1 MYLEYLR
8 IVKSVPN
15 MEEIRMI
22 SFKKGLNLII
32 DDSVNVNDHGNNVGK
47 TTVLKIIDIC
57 FASKN
62 RKQIW
67 FDSDTNSINHTLKNF
82 IHDNKVFA
90 ELKFKTSDSKSHILK
105 VDLFERG
112 KRFIDNESYN
122 FDNYKEELNR
132 IVFHTQSP
140 PSFRQLIGKFIRI
153 NQSTESGN
161 ILKYLNQ
168 NTSYA
173 SYRNIYDFLFDL
185 SDQTESAQKLELEN
199 QINSD
204 NKDLK
209 DIIRLHNFSNINDL
223 NERIRIV
230 NNTTDNLQMQLDS
243 MINFNLVGEQL
254 EKRDQLHGVLNQM
267 DDYIDSLIFNKNK
280 IKQIIENETKGKSE
294 INIDILSNLYSE
306 VQSEFGSINKK
317 FEDLISFNNTI
328 KENKLNYYNNRL
340 LAVDEELAEL
350 IGKRENLIARNQDL
364 LSIINEKNFDDF
376 EKLHEELLTQ
386 NQLLGELKKVK
397 QIYTSLITAINTN
410 SSILANI
417 TNNPSIDNIS
427 KFNEYFTPMCNLA
440 LRQRL
445 YLSPDNDFPVQISNV
460 EDGIGTGHRKT
471 ITLLLDIAYVSFIQ
485 DVKLDFPKFFVH
497 DVLETIDEHSFKS
510 IVGTINNNGS
520 QFITAV
526 LKEKIEDYDFITPE
540 DIRLRLTSD
549 DKLFK
554 I

>member
-1 MYLEYLR
+1 MYLKYLK
-8 IVKSVPN
+8 IIKSIPDKEV
-15 MEEIRMI
+15 IRMI
-22 SFKKGLNLII
+22 PFKQGLNLII
-32 DDSVNVNDHGNNVGK
+32 DDSNNVDDHGNNVGK

-57 FASKN
+57 FGSKN

-67 FDSDTNSINHTLKNF
+67 LDSDTNSINHTLKNF
-82 IHDNKVFA
+82 IHDYKVYA
-90 ELKFKTSDSKSHILK
+90 ELNFIASDSKSYTLK

-112 KRFIDNESYN
+112 KRYINGVSFN
-122 FDNYKEELNR
+122 FDNYKEELNK
-132 IVFHTQSP
+132 IVFHTESP
-140 PSFRQLIGKFIRI
+140 PTFRQLIGKFIRI

-173 SYRNIYDFLFDL
+173 TYRNIYDFLFDL
-185 SDQTESAQKLELEN
+185 SDQLESAQKLELEN

-230 NNTTDNLQMQLDS
+230 NNTTNQLQEQLDT
-243 MINFNLVGEQL
+243 MINFNLVEDQL
-254 EKRDQLHGVLNQM
+254 EKRDNLHAVINEI
-267 DDYIDSLIFNKNK
+267 DDYIDSLNFNKNK
-280 IKQIIENETKGKSE
+280 IINIINNEKRGKSE
-294 INIDILSNLYSE
+294 INIEVLSELYLE
-306 VQSEFGSINKK
+306 VTAEFGSINKK
-317 FEDLISFNNTI
+317 FEELINFNNAL
-328 KENKLNYYNNRL
+328 KENKLNYYTNRL
-340 LAVDEELAEL
+340 LSVDAEL
-350 IGKRENLIARNQDL
+350 TNFIEKRNNLIANNQEL
-364 LSIINEKNFDDF
+364 LSIINEKNFEDF

-397 QIYTSLITAINTN
+397 QIYTTLTTAINDNTTLLEDISENN
-410 SSILANI
+410 S
-417 TNNPSIDNIS
+417 DNIS
-427 KFNEYFTPMCNLA
+427 KFNEYFTPMCNIA
-440 LRQRL
+440 LKQRL

-497 DVLETIDEHSFKS
+497 DVLETIDVHSFKS
-510 IVGTINNNGS
+510 IVDTINKNGS

-526 LKEKIEDYDFITPE
+526 LKEKIENYDFITSN

>member
-1 MYLEYLR
+1 MYLNYLK
-8 IVKSVPN
+8 IMKSVPDI
-15 MEEIRMI
+15 EEIRMI
-22 SFKKGLNLII
+22 PFKAGLNLII
-32 DDSVNVNDHGNNVGK
+32 DDSINVDDHGNNVGK

-57 FASKN
+57 FGSKN

-67 FDSDTNSINHTLKNF
+67 LDSDTNSINHTLKNF
-82 IHDNKVFA
+82 IQDNKVYA
-90 ELKFKTSDSKSHILK
+90 ELKFNASDSKSYILK

-112 KRFIDNESYN
+112 KRLINNEPYN
-122 FDNYKEELNR
+122 FNNYKEILNE
-132 IVFHTQSP
+132 IIFHTESP
-140 PSFRQLIGKFIRI
+140 PTFRQLIGKFIRI
-153 NQSTESGN
+153 NQSTETGN

-173 SYRNIYDFLFDL
+173 TYRNIYDFLFDL

-230 NNTTDNLQMQLDS
+230 NNTTNNLQEQLDT
-243 MINFNLVGEQL
+243 MINFNLVDEQL
-254 EKRDQLHGVLNQM
+254 ERRDKLHTVLNQI
-267 DDYIDSLIFNKNK
+267 DDFIDSLNFNKNK
-280 IKQIIENETKGKSE
+280 ITQIITNETKGKPE
-294 INIDILSNLYSE
+294 ISIEILSDLYSE

-317 FEDLISFNNTI
+317 FEELITFNNAI
-328 KENKLNYYNNRL
+328 KENKLNYYTNRL
-340 LAVDEELAEL
+340 RAVDQELTDL
-350 IGKRENLIARNQDL
+350 IENRNKLIASNQEL
-364 LSIINEKNFDDF
+364 LSIINEKNYEDF
-376 EKLHEELLTQ
+376 EKLHEELLSQ
-386 NQLLGELKKVK
+386 NQLLGELNKVK
-397 QIYTSLITAINTN
+397 QIYTSLITAINNNTALLTDISDSN
-410 SSILANI
+410 S
-417 TNNPSIDNIS
+417 DNIS
-427 KFNEYFTPMCNLA
+427 KFNEYFTPMSNIA
-440 LRQRL
+440 LKQRL

-497 DVLETIDEHSFKS
+497 DVLETVDVYSFKS
-510 IVGTINNNGS
+510 IVETINKNGS

-526 LKEKIEDYDFITPE
+526 LKEKIENYNFITSD
-540 DIRLRLTSD
+540 DIRLRLTND